1 MSNEKSGVFKFR
13 FDDSHGTT
21 VSAEKQR
28 ETASRLLR
36 SLKPYNK
43 KFLLLFPVILIYCV
57 TYVIFPQV
65 LGDIIDG
72 FADSLMLNLLGLGE
86 GNIVSQVMP
95 QVIKAVVIFL
105 IMAAANI
112 LQGFIISE
120 IVTSY
125 SLSLRNAMISK
136 FNRISEKYIDSS
148 DHEELLSFLTGDIDA
163 LNQSLNL
170 LLANVVPSILL
181 VISVVITQFV
191 LNKTVGSICLLI
203 CVIGLLF
210 DFIYSKISL
219 KKAHKMQTDTGK
231 MNSRAAEFYR
241 GLAVLQ
247 FSGKVDEKAAEL
259 TEENKQYFRKHGK
272 ISVASTVQ
280 KNLSQVAGE
289 TGYVAVAVTCIGFM
303 IKSAFSLGML
313 QRQLIYARKLF
324 SSFGVFSTVSGILRT
339 ALTSGE
345 RIFAFVDIS
354 DEVKAGGKK
363 FEKKADASAIEF
375 KNVTFGYQKGKKNVI
390 ENVSFKINEN
400 AITTISGV
408 TGIGKT
414 TLIKL
419 LLGFYKPKSG
429 EIKCFGNNI
438 DKLDRKD
445 YLSRFNVIVQGA
457 ELFDGSVAENIA
469 YGSKNVN
476 RDMILEAAKLSGAH
490 EFIMEMEKGYNA
502 VYDSKKRNFSE
513 GQIQL
518 ILLARAFLQK
528 KEFIIFDE
536 ATASVDVR
544 AEQKVTEAL
553 RELSKES
560 TVIIISHRAS
570 TSVNSTQ
577 VVELN

>member
-13 FDDSHGTT
+13 FDDSHETT
-21 VSAEKQR
+21 ISAEKKR
-28 ETASRLLR
+28 ETASRLLK
-36 SLKPYNK
+36 SLRPYRGK
-43 KFLLLFPVILIYCV
+43 MLLLFPVIIVYCI
-57 TYVIFPQV
+57 TYVAFPLV

-72 FADSLMLNLLGLGE
+72 FADSLMLNLLGITE
-86 GNIVSQVMP
+86 GSIASQVLP
-95 QVIKAVVIFL
+95 EVTKAIIIFL

-112 LQGFIISE
+112 LQGFIISD
-120 IVTSY
+120 IVSSY
-125 SLSLRNAMISK
+125 SLSLRNAMFSK
-136 FNRISEKYIDSS
+136 FNRISERYIDSS
-148 DHEELLSFLTGDIDA
+148 DHDELLSCLTADIDA

-170 LLANVVPSILL
+170 LLANVLPSILL
-181 VISVVITQFV
+181 VVAVIITQFS
-191 LNKTVGSICLLI
+191 LNVTVGSICLLI

-210 DFIYSKISL
+210 DFFYNKLSV
-219 KKAHKMQTDTGK
+219 KKARKMQMDTAEI
-231 MNSRAAEFYR
+231 NSQAAEFYR

-247 FSGKVDEKAAEL
+247 FSGKVDDKAKEL
-259 TEENKQYFRKHGK
+259 TDENEGYFRKHGK
-272 ISVASTVQ
+272 ISLAGALQ

-289 TGYVAVAVTCIGFM
+289 TGFVAVTITSIGLM
-303 IKSAFSLGML
+303 IKGIFSLGML

-324 SSFGVFSTVSGILRT
+324 SSFGVFSTVSGLIRT
-339 ALTSGE
+339 ALMSGE
-345 RIFAFVDIS
+345 RIFDFADIS
-354 DEVKAGGKK
+354 DEVRTGGDSFTKK
-363 FEKKADASAIEF
+363 NGAAAIEF
-375 KNVTFGYQKGKKNVI
+375 KNVTFGYEKSNRNVV
-390 ENVSFKINEN
+390 ENISFKINEN

-419 LLGFYKPKSG
+419 LLGFYEPKSG
-429 EIKCFGNNI
+429 EIRCFGNDI
-438 DKLDRKD
+438 SRLDRKD

-457 ELFDGSVAENIA
+457 ELFDGTVAENIA

-476 RDMILEAAKLSGAH
+476 RDKILEAAKLSGAH

-518 ILLARAFLQK
+518 ILLARAFLQR

-544 AEQKVTEAL
+544 AEQKITESL

-577 VVELN
+577 TVELN

>member
-13 FDDSHGTT
+13 FDDSHETT
-21 VSAEKQR
+21 VSAEKQK
-28 ETASRLLR
+28 ETAVRLLR
-36 SLKPYNK
+36 SLRPHKVR
-43 KFLLLFPVILIYCV
+43 FLLLFPVILVYCV
-57 TYVIFPQV
+57 TYVLFPQV
-65 LGDIIDG
+65 LGEIIDG
-72 FADSLMLNLLGLGE
+72 FANSLMLNLLGLGE
-86 GNIVSQVMP
+86 ENIISQVIP
-95 QVIKAVVIFL
+95 QVIKAVVIFV

-125 SLSLRNAMISK
+125 SLSLRNAMFSK
-136 FNRISEKYIDSS
+136 FNRLSEKYIDSS
-148 DHEELLSFLTGDIDA
+148 NHEDLLACLTADIDA

-181 VISVVITQFV
+181 VISVIITQFV
-191 LNKTVGSICLLI
+191 LDEVVGSICLLI

-219 KKAHKMQTDTGK
+219 KKSHKMQTDTGK
-231 MNSRAAEFYR
+231 LNSKAAEFYR

-247 FSGKVDEKAAEL
+247 FSGKVDEKAQEL
-259 TEENKQYFRKHGK
+259 TEENQSYFRKHGK
-272 ISVASTVQ
+272 ISVAGALQ

-303 IKSAFSLGML
+303 IKKAFSLGML

-324 SSFGVFSTVSGILRT
+324 SSFGVFSTVSGLWRT

-345 RIFAFVDIS
+345 RIFAFADVA
-354 DEVKAGGKK
+354 DEVRSGGEK
-363 FEKKADASAIEF
+363 FEKKKGASAVEF
-375 KNVTFGYQKGKKNVI
+375 KNVTFGYEKGKKNVI

-419 LLGFYKPKSG
+419 LLGFYEPKSG
-429 EIKCFGNNI
+429 EIKCYGNNI
-438 DKLDRKD
+438 SKLDRKD

-457 ELFDGSVAENIA
+457 ELFDGTVAENIA

-553 RELSKES
+553 RELSKDS

>member
-13 FDDSHGTT
+13 FDDSHETT
-21 VSAEKQR
+21 VSAEKKR
-28 ETASRLLR
+28 ETTSRLLS
-36 SLKPYNK
+36 SLRPYK
-43 KFLLLFPVILIYCV
+43 KKLLLLFPVIIVYCV
-57 TYVIFPQV
+57 TYVAFPLV

-72 FADSLMLNLLGLGE
+72 FADSLMLSLLGLNE
-86 GNIVSQVMP
+86 GGVVSQILPEVA
-95 QVIKAVVIFL
+95 KAIAIFL
-105 IMAAANI
+105 VMAAANI
-112 LQGFIISE
+112 LQGFIISD
-120 IVTSY
+120 IVSSY
-125 SLSLRNAMISK
+125 SLSMRNAMFTK

-148 DHEELLSFLTGDIDA
+148 DHEAILSCLTADIDA

-170 LLANVVPSILL
+170 LLANVIPSILL
-181 VISVVITQFV
+181 VTAVIITQFT
-191 LNKTVGSICLLI
+191 LNEVVGSICLLI
-203 CVIGLLF
+203 CVMGLLF
-210 DFIYSKISL
+210 DFFYNKLSL
-219 KKAHKMQTDTGK
+219 KKSRKMQMDTAEI
-231 MNSRAAEFYR
+231 NSKAAEFYR

-247 FSGKVDEKAAEL
+247 FSGKVDNKAEEL
-259 TEENKQYFRKHGK
+259 TEDNKAYFRKHGK
-272 ISVASTVQ
+272 MSFAAAIQ

-289 TGYVAVAVTCIGFM
+289 TGFVAVAVSSIGFM
-303 IKSAFSLGML
+303 IKGIFSLGML

-324 SSFGVFSTVSGILRT
+324 SSFGVFSTVSGLVRT
-339 ALTSGE
+339 ALASGE
-345 RIFAFVDIS
+345 RIFDFVDIS
-354 DEVKAGGKK
+354 DEVRKDGKP
-363 FEKKADASAIEF
+363 FEKKGGASAIEF
-375 KNVTFGYQKGKKNVI
+375 KNVTFGYESSNRDVL

-400 AITTISGV
+400 AITTIAGV

-419 LLGFYKPKSG
+419 LLGFYQPKSG
-429 EIKCFGNNI
+429 EIKCYGNNVSN
-438 DKLDRKD
+438 LDRKD

-457 ELFDGSVAENIA
+457 ELFDGTVAENIA
-469 YGSKNVN
+469 YGSKNVK
-476 RDMILEAAKLSGAH
+476 REDILEAAKLSGAH

-544 AEQKVTEAL
+544 AEQKITESL

>member
-13 FDDSHGTT
+13 FDDSHETT
-21 VSAEKQR
+21 ITAEKKK
-28 ETASRLLR
+28 ETTARLFR
-36 SLKPYNK
+36 SLKPYRK
-43 KFLLLFPVILIYCV
+43 KMLLLFPVIIIYCI
-57 TYVIFPQV
+57 TYVAFPLV

-72 FADSLMLNLLGLGE
+72 FADSLMLNLLGITE
-86 GNIVSQVMP
+86 GSIASQVMP
-95 QVIKAVVIFL
+95 QVTKAIVIFL
-105 IMAAANI
+105 IMATANI
-112 LQGFIISE
+112 LQGFIISD
-120 IVTSY
+120 IVSSY
-125 SLSLRNAMISK
+125 SLSMRNAMFSK

-148 DHEELLSFLTGDIDA
+148 NHDELLSCLTADIDA

-181 VISVVITQFV
+181 VIAVVITQFR
-191 LNKTVGSICLLI
+191 LNTVVGSICLLI
-203 CVIGLLF
+203 CVVGLLF
-210 DFIYSKISL
+210 DFIYNKVSL
-219 KKAHKMQTDTGK
+219 KKSRKMQMDTAVI
-231 MNSRAAEFYR
+231 NSQAAEFYR

-247 FSGKVDEKAAEL
+247 FSGKVDEKAEEL
-259 TEENKQYFRKHGK
+259 TEGNKEYFRKHGK
-272 ISVASTVQ
+272 ISIVASLQ

-289 TGYVAVAVTCIGFM
+289 TGFVAVVITSIGLM
-303 IKSAFSLGML
+303 IKGVFSLGML

-324 SSFGVFSTVSGILRT
+324 SSFGVFSTVSGLVRT

-345 RIFAFVDIS
+345 RIFDFADIS
-354 DEVKAGGKK
+354 DEVRTDGEK
-363 FEKKADASAIEF
+363 FEKKSGASAIEF
-375 KNVTFGYQKGKKNVI
+375 KNVTFGYEKSNRDVIKK
-390 ENVSFKINEN
+390 VSFTINEN

-419 LLGFYKPKSG
+419 LLGFYEPKDG
-429 EIKCFGNNI
+429 QIRCYGNDI
-438 DKLDRKD
+438 SKLDRKD

-457 ELFDGSVAENIA
+457 ELFDGTVAENIA

-476 RDMILEAAKLSGAH
+476 RDKILEAAKLSGAH

-544 AEQKVTEAL
+544 AEQKITESL